1 VSGRSIQFA
10 APDLGDEEYPLVK
23 EVLRSGLL
31 SHGPMLEGL
40 EREFAERFGS
50 RHAIAVTSG
59 TAAVHLSI
67 LAAGVGDGDLVITTP
82 FSFIASANPLLYE
95 RAIPVFVDI
104 DPETLAIDPARA
116 ADAIEMLTSRRH
128 GWERLLPPD
137 VRSRNGKLRAIIPV
151 DVFGRVA
158 DMQQIVD
165 SARAAGIAVI
175 EDACEAVGASR
186 DGVFAGRW
194 GDAGTFGF
202 HTNKQMTSGEGGLV
216 LTDHDSWALAIRSI
230 RSQGRSDDGSWL
242 RHQRLGYNYR
252 LDELRAAVALAQFR
266 RLDEMLRKR
275 SAIAAMYDERLRGMD
290 DVTPLPPPRRGSTI
304 SWFLYVVRV
313 NNGGNRDELARD
325 LAARGVPTRPYF
337 WPIHLQP
344 PYQERFGFERGSY
357 PHSEA
362 AGDSLLA
369 LPFHGNLTEDDIDYV
384 CEAIAAVPR
393 MVRAKSR

>member
-10 APDLGDEEYPLVK
+10 APNLGNDEYLLVN

-67 LAAGVGDGDLVITTP
+67 VAAGVHDGDLVITTP

-104 DPETLAIDPARA
+104 DPETLTIDPAGA
-116 ADAIEMLTSRRH
+116 ADAIESLTSRRH
-128 GWERLLPPD
+128 GWERLLPPNT
-137 VRSRNGKLRAIIPV
+137 RARNGTLRAIIPV

-158 DMQQIVD
+158 DMEQIVNT
-165 SARAAGIAVI
+165 ARAAGVAVI

-186 DGVFAGRW
+186 DGVPAGRW
-194 GDAGTFGF
+194 GDAGAFGF
-202 HTNKQMTSGEGGLV
+202 HSNKQMTSGEGGLV
-216 LTDHDSWALAIRSI
+216 LTDHDSWARVIRSI

-266 RLDEMLRKR
+266 RLDELLRKR

-313 NNGGNRDELARD
+313 DNGYRDELARE

-344 PYQERFGFERGSY
+344 PYRERFGFERGAY
-357 PHSEA
+357 PHAER

-369 LPFHGNLTEDDIDYV
+369 LPFHGNLTEDDVDYV
-384 CEAIAAVPR
+384 CEAIAAAPR
-393 MVRAKSR
+393 MARAKSP